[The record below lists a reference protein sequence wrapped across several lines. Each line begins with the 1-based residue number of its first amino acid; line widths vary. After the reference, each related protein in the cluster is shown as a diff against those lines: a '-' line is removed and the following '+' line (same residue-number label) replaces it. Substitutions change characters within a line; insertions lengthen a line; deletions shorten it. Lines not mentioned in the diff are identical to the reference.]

1 MVLAHLPSRL
11 HLEGAVDLHLA
22 NGLDAHLDALD
33 VDSDDDAARLLL
45 SFEAPLGELR
55 KIARFSPNV
64 RALLRRA
71 REAPDAARA
80 RVTLAATS
88 EHRLR
93 LSQAAGGA
101 LEWDR
106 LQARGDWMQA
116 LLDFERYAP
125 QDIRVDE

>member
-1 MVLAHLPSRL
+1 MVHAHLPSRL
-11 HLEGAVDLHLA
+11 HLEGALDLHLA
-22 NGLDAHLDALD
+22 NGLDAHLRALHVDAD
-33 VDSDDDAARLLL
+33 DDDARFLL

-71 REAPDAARA
+71 QGSPDAALA

-88 EHRLR
+88 EHRRR
-93 LSQAAGGA
+93 LAQAAGGA
-101 LEWDR
+101 LDWER
-106 LQARGDWMQA
+106 LQGRGDWMQA

-125 QDIRVDE
+125 QDIHVGE